1 MGRAS
6 TDFSSA
12 MADVE
17 ASKPKKQQVNA
28 RLIVRRSSAPPIIET
43 IREHITSAAGQ
54 TTTA

>member
-28 RLIVRRSSAPPIIET
+28 RLIVRRSSAPPIIEPK
-43 IREHITSAAGQ
+43 
-54 TTTA
+54 